1 MLTRQTRADLIGQH
15 CSDVI
20 ALLPQGGVGLSGHDA
35 ACVGR
40 VDGPLRARADGSRGG
55 GALRPVRRAPCG
67 VGRLRLHGEGVGP
80 RDGGVS
86 AHAAGT
92 HQQSVLAAGT
102 YAYTHTRVDT
112 KCPPWCVQVS

>member
-1 MLTRQTRADLIGQH
+1 MMKLDHTMMNTMM
-15 CSDVI
+15 SF
-20 ALLPQGGVGLSGHDA
+20 LPPPPLCQGGVGLPRHDA

-40 VDGPLRARADGSRGG
+40 VDGPLRARADRPRGS
-55 GALRPVRRAPCG
+55 GALRSVRRAPCG

-92 HQQSVLAAGT
+92 HQQSVLTTG
-102 YAYTHTRVDT
+102 THTHTQTVCLT
-112 KCPPWCVQVS
+112 VFLKNSMK

>member
-1 MLTRQTRADLIGQH
+1 MP
-15 CSDVI
+15 
-20 ALLPQGGVGLSGHDA
+20 LPLSQGGVGFSGHDA

-40 VDGPLRARADGSRGG
+40 VDGPLRARADGPRGG
-55 GALRPVRRAPCG
+55 GALRSIRRPPRG

-86 AHAAGT
+86 AHTAGT

-102 YAYTHTRVDT
+102 HTHKHTH
-112 KCPPWCVQVS
+112 